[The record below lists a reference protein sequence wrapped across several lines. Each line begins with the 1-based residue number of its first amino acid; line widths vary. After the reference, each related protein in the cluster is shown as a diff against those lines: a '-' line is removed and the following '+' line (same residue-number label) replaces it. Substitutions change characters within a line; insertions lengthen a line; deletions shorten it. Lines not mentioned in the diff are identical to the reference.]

1 MTTTD
6 PLSPVSRTALS
17 VALVRAYESSRPE
30 PLFTDPYAA
39 AFVTASGMPMPTSGP
54 ASGLARGLVVHGIL
68 RTRFYD
74 DRLLAAGADQVVLLA
89 AGLDARAYRLD
100 WPAGTR
106 LFELDLAPVLTFK
119 QQVLDELGADP
130 AGERTTLPGDLL
142 DPDWPRRLVEAGLD
156 PERPTAWLAEG
167 LLVYLTADQAAG
179 LLTAVGTLSAP
190 GSRLLIEKGR
200 DVTSTPQ
207 DPTLAH
213 ITDLWQ
219 GGLGPQTHEWLDAHG
234 WNTRLTLLDEVAA
247 AYGRPF
253 PPGSGP
259 STTGFIEAVRTGDN
273 GPVGP
278 IR

>member
-1 MTTTD
+1 ITQ
-6 PLSPVSRTALS
+6 
-17 VALVRAYESSRPE
+17 
-30 PLFTDPYAA
+30 
-39 AFVTASGMPMPTSGP
+39 
-54 ASGLARGLVVHGIL
+54 H
-68 RTRFYD
+68 
-74 DRLLAAGADQVVLLA
+74 
-89 AGLDARAYRLD
+89 
-100 WPAGTR
+100 
-106 LFELDLAPVLTFK
+106 
-119 QQVLDELGADP
+119 VLDQRGADP
-130 AGERTTLPGDLL
+130 GGERTTRPGDQL
-142 DPDWPRRLVEAGLD
+142 DTAGPRRLVEAGFD

-190 GSRLLIEKGR
+190 GSRLLLEKGR

-234 WNTRLTLLDEVAA
+234 WTTRLTLLDEVAA

-259 STTGFIEAVRTGDN
+259 STTGFIEAVRTADN
-273 GPVGP
+273 GPAGP
-278 IR
+278 AR